1 VNRVQAIAFFFAASV
16 VTLLSSAADAE
27 DAQPIAITHARVYVP
42 GDHPPLEDATVV
54 LSGSKVLA
62 VGVGLA
68 IPPNART
75 IDARGKVVTAG
86 FIDVGTDVGVVEIDL
101 EASTNDAAVRSPMTP
116 GLRMIDGYNP
126 RSAVIPI
133 TRAGGIT
140 SVVVA
145 PVRGLLGGQSA
156 FVDLAGD
163 TVAEA
168 LVRPSLAQN
177 AHVDEEG
184 VQAAGGTRGSLWLM
198 LREALEDA
206 RFFATHK
213 AQYDANGVRPLSLH
227 RAGLEALG
235 PVVRGEQPLVVWA
248 ERASDIEAALRL
260 ADELKLKL
268 VIEGAGEGWMM
279 AEEIARHKVPVV
291 IDPIEDLPSRFDR
304 LHARSDN
311 AALLARAG
319 VRVVISTLSGGLAD
333 SNLVSHQTRLLWQR
347 AGNAVR
353 LGMDHEEAIR
363 AVTEAPAD
371 AFGLKG
377 YGRLEKGAVG
387 NVVVWSGDPLQA
399 GTRVEH
405 VFIRGKE
412 ESLETRQSL
421 LLQRY
426 RTLPFTHDGSR

>member
-1 VNRVQAIAFFFAASV
+1 MSRFSLAPLLAASLALVAPAARAEEPQV
-16 VTLLSSAADAE
+16 V
-27 DAQPIAITHARVYVP
+27 AIMHARVHVP
-42 GDHPPLEDATVV
+42 GDHPPLEDGTV
-54 LSGSKVLA
+54 LIAGGKVVA
-62 VGVGLA
+62 VGTAVAVPAG
-68 IPPNART
+68 ART

-86 FIDVGTDVGVVEIDL
+86 FIDVGTDVGAVEVDL
-101 EASTNDAAVRSPMTP
+101 ESGSNDTDVRGSMTP

-126 RSAVIPI
+126 RSAVVPV
-133 TRAGGIT
+133 TRTRGVT
-140 SVVVA
+140 SVVVV
-145 PVRGLLGGQSA
+145 PSHGLLGGQSA

-168 LVRPSLAQN
+168 VVRPTLAQH
-177 AHVDEEG
+177 ARVDEETAQSVTG
-184 VQAAGGTRGSLWLM
+184 SRGGMWLA

-206 RFFATHK
+206 RFYATHR

-227 RAGLEALG
+227 RAGLEALV

-260 ADELKLKL
+260 ADDLKLKL
-268 VIEGAGEGWMM
+268 VLAGAGEAWMM

-291 IDPIEDLPSRFDR
+291 IDPLEDLPSRFDR

-311 AALLARAG
+311 AAILAQAG
-319 VRVVISTLSGGLAD
+319 VRVVLSTFSA
-333 SNLVSHQTRLLWQR
+333 HQARLLWQR

-353 LGMDHEEAIR
+353 LGMDHEAAIR

-377 YGRLEKGAVG
+377 YGRLEKGAVA
-387 NVVVWSGDPLQA
+387 NVVVWSGDPLQTS
-399 GTRVEH
+399 TRVEH

-426 RTLPFTHDGSR
+426 RTLPFQHDGGR